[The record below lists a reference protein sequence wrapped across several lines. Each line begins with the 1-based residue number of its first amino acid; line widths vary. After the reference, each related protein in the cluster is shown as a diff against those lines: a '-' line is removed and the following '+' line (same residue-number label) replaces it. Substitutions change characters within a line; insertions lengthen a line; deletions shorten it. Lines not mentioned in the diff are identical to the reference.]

1 VLHTLV
7 FPKPAASGAEMDH
20 SMNRRVDRPVTLAAR
35 LLFALAVLACAS
47 AVFVT
52 RASGQDE
59 FDQCKLHLDGYWFYS
74 TPTGTVQGH
83 ADSGYGSFVSTA
95 GDIGVKL
102 SKHSSMNAGY
112 SLASHLTVY
121 GAQDRLSLQLS
132 QKGPSVGMEF

>member
-1 VLHTLV
+1 VLRCAPWF
-7 FPKPAASGAEMDH
+7 FPNRQSPRRK
-20 SMNRRVDRPVTLAAR
+20 RRVDR
-35 LLFALAVLACAS
+35 
-47 AVFVT
+47 
-52 RASGQDE
+52 
-59 FDQCKLHLDGYWFYS
+59 H
-74 TPTGTVQGH
+74 
-83 ADSGYGSFVSTA
+83 GSFVSTA